1 MLFHLRWKSIGLQFA
16 GAFILYIASGLF
28 YERNDTQRGA
38 TFVCTAL
45 VAFQVSKEGFKI
57 IHYECI
63 RFFHLDR
70 DPQSSGS
77 GNGIIQCFDT

>member
-1 MLFHLRWKSIGLQFA
+1 MLFHLRWKSVGLQFA

-28 YERNDTQRGA
+28 YERNDTQHGA

-45 VAFQVSKEGFKI
+45 VAFQASKEGFKI

-63 RFFHLDR
+63 
-70 DPQSSGS
+70 Q
-77 GNGIIQCFDT
+77 